1 MSSLGGGPPLD
12 EGDLPAAIPE
22 PDDPA
27 DRSRVGTD
35 EWVARVDERRT
46 AQKGL
51 TGAVARAWE
60 RVPAAGRLAILLG
73 PFAIFPFLANQG
85 DLYRYGLITVV
96 YALLALGLNVVVG
109 FAGLLDLGYVAF
121 FGFGAYLYG
130 IMASGH
136 SGHHVQAE
144 IAMPIGVVS
153 AALLGLLL
161 GLTSWRLLGDYLAI
175 VTLFFLQAFVIFV
188 NNANGGLNDFS
199 YPFVGKVDLT
209 GGANGLDQIDP
220 LNFFGYHIT
229 TTKGYYFFTLISLTL
244 LMTMLYFVNGSRTGR
259 AWRALREDPLA
270 AEVMSMPVN
279 RLKLLAFMFGAAT
292 AGFSGTIFGAVQ
304 SGAFPGDY
312 DVGLLITIYAIVI
325 LGGLG
330 SIGGVVIGA
339 LIING
344 APELLRSSSNA
355 RFLFYGVLLLALFVA
370 LRPWYKPVIVLLG
383 TIAFGFAVHGI
394 ASAVWSRGT
403 SGHIDGAGRLG
414 RALEHWVLLP
424 SNPSSIAGWAYFA
437 LIVAALV
444 LTVVQG
450 WWRVLVL
457 IPTLYLASFVWE
469 NKLVEQV
476 SGATRLILLGALLV
490 VIMNVRPSGIFGTS
504 RVEII

>member
-1 MSSLGGGPPLD
+1 MGDGHLGESGV
-12 EGDLPAAIPE
+12 PAGVPE
-22 PDDPA
+22 RPDA
-27 DRSRVGTD
+27 VDRPTVGVD
-35 EWVARVDERRT
+35 EWVAQAEQRRE
-46 AQKGL
+46 AQTGL
-51 TGAVARAWE
+51 TGYVARNWE
-60 RVPAAGRLAILLG
+60 RVPPFGRLVILLG
-73 PFAIFPFLANQG
+73 PFAIFPFVTNQG
-85 DLYRYGLITVV
+85 NLYRYGLITLI

-136 SGHHVQAE
+136 SGHHLQAE
-144 IAMPIGVVS
+144 IAIPIVVVS
-153 AALLGLLL
+153 TALLGLLL

-188 NNANGGLNDFS
+188 NNANGGLTDFS

-209 GGANGLDQIDP
+209 GGSNGLDQIDP
-220 LNFFGYHIT
+220 LNFFGYQIT
-229 TTKGYYFFTLISLTL
+229 TTKQYYFYTLISLAL
-244 LMTMLYFVNGSRTGR
+244 LMIMLYFVNGSRTGR

-270 AEVMSMPVN
+270 AEAMTIPVN

-292 AGFSGTIFGAVQ
+292 AGFSGAIFGAVQ

-330 SIGGVVIGA
+330 SIGGVVVGA

-355 RFLFYGVLLLALFVA
+355 RFLFYGVILLALFIA
-370 LRPWYKPVIVLLG
+370 LKPWYKPVIVLLG
-383 TIAFGFAVHGI
+383 TIAFGFAVHAIVG
-394 ASAVWSRGT
+394 ATWSRGT
-403 SGHIDGAGRLG
+403 AGHIDGGGSFG

-424 SNPSSIAGWAYFA
+424 TQAGRLAGWAYFA
-437 LIVAALV
+437 LICAALV
-444 LTVVQG
+444 LTLLHG
-450 WWRVLVL
+450 WWRTIAL
-457 IPTLYLASFVWE
+457 IPTLYLAAFVWE
-469 NKLVEQV
+469 NKLVQQV

-504 RVEII
+504 RVEIA

>member
-60 RVPAAGRLAILLG
+60 RLPAAGRLVVLLG
-73 PFAIFPFLANQG
+73 PFAIFPFITNEG
-85 DLYRYGLITVV
+85 NLYRYGLITII

-136 SGHHVQAE
+136 SGHHLQAE
-144 IAMPIGVVS
+144 IAIPIVVVS
-153 AALLGLLL
+153 TALLGLLL

-209 GGANGLDQIDP
+209 GGANGLDRIDP
-220 LNFFGYHIT
+220 FNLFGYHIT
-229 TTKGYYFFTLISLTL
+229 TTKGYYFFTLISITL
-244 LMTMLYFVNGSRTGR
+244 LMTMLYFVNNSRTGR

-279 RLKLLAFMFGAAT
+279 KLKLLAFVFGAGT
-292 AGFSGTIFGAVQ
+292 AGLCGTVFAAIQTGTVAGNF
-304 SGAFPGDY
+304 
-312 DVGLLITIYAIVI
+312 DVSLLITIYAIVI
-325 LGGLG
+325 LGGMG
-330 SIGGVVIGA
+330 SIAGVILGAIVINVSFQFLA
-339 LIING
+339 PSNDH
-344 APELLRSSSNA
+344 PELKRW
-355 RFLFYGVLLLALFVA
+355 LFYGALLVLVTRIRPWARALFVLA
-370 LRPWYKPVIVLLG
+370 G
-383 TIAFGFAVHGI
+383 TAGFGFGVHEIVSSFAPSWAAG
-394 ASAVWSRGT
+394 SAVDAGSAAHAIRDWVVIPH
-403 SGHIDGAGRLG
+403 GHGNFNTLAYI
-414 RALEHWVLLP
+414 AL
-424 SNPSSIAGWAYFA
+424 
-437 LIVAALV
+437 VAAIVGLAQ
-444 LTVVQG
+444 LRG
-450 WWRVLVL
+450 WWRAAGL
-457 IPTLYLASFVWE
+457 IPTLYLVA
-469 NKLVEQV
+469 
-476 SGATRLILLGALLV
+476 V
-490 VIMNVRPSGIFGTS
+490 V
-504 RVEII
+504 